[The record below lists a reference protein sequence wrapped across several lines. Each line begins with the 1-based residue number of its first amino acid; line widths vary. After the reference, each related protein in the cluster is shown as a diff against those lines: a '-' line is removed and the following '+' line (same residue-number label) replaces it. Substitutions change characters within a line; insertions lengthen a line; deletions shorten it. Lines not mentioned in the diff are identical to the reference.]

1 VACSLR
7 GLQPARNS
15 LPRRPFLGGC
25 LTLGRL
31 GQQQV
36 PGMSF
41 PQIRGF
47 SAVYSS
53 DMIRAQETAR
63 ILCGQEP
70 PLAET

>member
-1 VACSLR
+1 
-7 GLQPARNS
+7 
-15 LPRRPFLGGC
+15 
-25 LTLGRL
+25 
-31 GQQQV
+31 
-36 PGMSF
+36 MSF